1 METITL
7 TLAMKKSILK
17 ELGDQ
22 FYFVSD
28 FEYGDTFKM
37 SVTEVK
43 KSPYSANFFG
53 KVLCRGKKSGDFYAL
68 VDQPRGRQVRDFQVF
83 LTKKELDYH
92 FRLNTARSP
101 RRD

>member
-7 TLAMKKSILK
+7 TTAMKKAILR

-22 FYFVSD
+22 FLLVSD
-28 FEYGDTFKM
+28 FEYGDTFKI

-43 KSPYSANFFG
+43 KSPYSATFYG

-68 VDQPRGRQVRDFQVF
+68 VDQYRGRQVKGFQVF